1 MRKGRHGCKE
11 KKQTFRDCC
20 SERNAHLITLRQG
33 SWAQSTELLP
43 YFITTTKRRVK
54 WFGMLVQNML
64 MSVLDM
70 PKDIGRLWAGIS
82 QEYCNFCAYMHRNY
96 SIPAEWDF
104 PTHCNLWHLILSA
117 DRPYKSALV
126 SPLGVKNQLT
136 VWLLPCCVCLQHSR
150 KNSTDGVG
158 TALSYWPGQL
168 LQKSWSHR
176 CPLLLQYYLRLLLFK
191 KEKKI

>member
-1 MRKGRHGCKE
+1 MRKGRRGCKE
-11 KKQTFRDCC
+11 KKTKTFRDCC
-20 SERNAHLITLRQG
+20 SEQNAHLITLRQG
-33 SWAQSTELLP
+33 SWAQPTELLL
-43 YFITTTKRRVK
+43 YFITTTKRLVR

-126 SPLGVKNQLT
+126 SPLGVKKKSINCLT
-136 VWLLPCCVCLQHSR
+136 VTLLCLP
-150 KNSTDGVG
+150 
-158 TALSYWPGQL
+158 AA
-168 LQKSWSHR
+168 
-176 CPLLLQYYLRLLLFK
+176 F
-191 KEKKI
+191 KEKLYWWCWHCTVILTWPAASEILVSHVSPAPAVLSQAAFI